1 MIAVTNSK
9 GPDFDFGMET
19 DYAGSF
25 SVADA
30 ATDSLNSHNHLFS
43 CLTN

>member
-1 MIAVTNSK
+1 MSLVDIIAVSNSK

-19 DYAGSF
+19 DYTGSF

-30 ATDSLNSHNHLFS
+30 GTDSLK
-43 CLTN
+43 